1 MNKELLIEQITA
13 LCKEK
18 GVSMHTAFV
27 ESGVGKNF
35 KSNLKTSDPSNKN
48 LALLARY
55 FNVTVAYLLGD
66 ETTEDLT
73 QRAVGLVI
81 EWLNDNGYEV
91 EQDENDTYTIG
102 KDGKFVHMPSCDFAV
117 ESLKIKTASE
127 DGFELAMEDWER
139 RSFPA
144 VSIEHSVDYP
154 FRANHKRGNTL
165 RETSKLGSE
174 EDVLI
179 TISRIK
185 ALMSE
190 KVVTWKQVSEELKI
204 GKNQLKYW
212 EENETLP
219 DGKTL
224 IKLSRY
230 FSVSVDYLLGMENE
244 ERNATV
250 GLDSD
255 LTEQEKTLLAVYR
268 TSSEEGKLRIIQAVM
283 NIRDES
289 EKTHRVYRAARSS
302 DNAEPV
308 IVTRSQEDINKLR
321 NAKTVT
327 CDEDL

>member
-1 MNKELLIEQITA
+1 MNKELLIEQITG

-48 LALLARY
+48 LALLAKY
-55 FNVTVAYLLGD
+55 FNVTIAYLLGE

-73 QRAVGLVI
+73 RRAEGLVI

-102 KDGKFVHMPSCDFAV
+102 KDGRFIHMPSCDFAV

-144 VSIEHSVDYP
+144 ISIEHSVDYL
-154 FRANHKRGNTL
+154 FRANHKRGNFL
-165 RETSKLGSE
+165 RETSKLGSK

-179 TISRIK
+179 TVSRIK

-212 EENETLP
+212 KENETLP

-230 FSVSVDYLLGMENE
+230 FNVSVDYLLGNE
-244 ERNATV
+244 ERNATAS
-250 GLDSD
+250 LDSD

-268 TSSEEGKLRIIQAVM
+268 ASSEEVKLRIIQAVM
-283 NIRDES
+283 NAKDES

-308 IVTRSQEDINKLR
+308 IVTRSQEDIDRLR
-321 NAKTVT
+321 NAKVVT
-327 CDEDL
+327 RDEDL

>member
-1 MNKELLIEQITA
+1 MNKELLIERIAA

-27 ESGVGKNF
+27 ESCVGKNF

-48 LALLARY
+48 LALLAKY
-55 FNVTVAYLLGD
+55 FNVTVDYLLG
-66 ETTEDLT
+66 
-73 QRAVGLVI
+73 
-81 EWLNDNGYEV
+81 
-91 EQDENDTYTIG
+91 
-102 KDGKFVHMPSCDFAV
+102 
-117 ESLKIKTASE
+117 
-127 DGFELAMEDWER
+127 
-139 RSFPA
+139 
-144 VSIEHSVDYP
+144 VDY
-154 FRANHKRGNTL
+154 KKEISL
-165 RETSKLGSE
+165 REIPELGSE
-174 EDVLI
+174 EDAPI
-179 TISRIK
+179 TITRIK

-190 KVVTWKQVSEELKI
+190 KAVTWKQVSEELKI
-204 GKNQLKYW
+204 GKNQFKYW

-230 FSVSVDYLLGMENE
+230 FNVSVDYLLGNE
-244 ERNATV
+244 QRNATAAL
-250 GLDSD
+250 GSD

-302 DNAEPV
+302 NNAEPV

>member
-1 MNKELLIEQITA
+1 MNKELLIEQITT

-102 KDGKFVHMPSCDFAV
+102 KDGRLIHMPSCDFAV

-144 VSIEHSVDYP
+144 VSIEHSVDY
-154 FRANHKRGNTL
+154 
-165 RETSKLGSE
+165 
-174 EDVLI
+174 
-179 TISRIK
+179 
-185 ALMSE
+185 
-190 KVVTWKQVSEELKI
+190 
-204 GKNQLKYW
+204 
-212 EENETLP
+212 
-219 DGKTL
+219 
-224 IKLSRY
+224 
-230 FSVSVDYLLGMENE
+230 LLGNE
-244 ERNATV
+244 ERNTTAAL
-250 GLDSD
+250 GSD

-268 TSSEEGKLRIIQAVM
+268 ASSEEGKLRIIQAVM

-308 IVTRSQEDINKLR
+308 IETRSQEGIDKLR

>member
-1 MNKELLIEQITA
+1 MNKKLLIEQITG

-48 LALLARY
+48 LTLLAKY
-55 FNVTVAYLLGD
+55 FNVTIAYLLGE

-73 QRAVGLVI
+73 RRAEGLVI

-102 KDGKFVHMPSCDFAV
+102 KDGRFIHMPSCDFAV

-144 VSIEHSVDYP
+144 MSIEHSVNYL
-154 FRANHKRGNTL
+154 FRANHERGNFL
-165 RETSKLGSE
+165 RETSKLGSK

-179 TISRIK
+179 TVSRIK

-212 EENETLP
+212 KENETLP

-230 FSVSVDYLLGMENE
+230 FNVSVDYLLGNE
-244 ERNATV
+244 ERNATAS
-250 GLDSD
+250 LDSD

-268 TSSEEGKLRIIQAVM
+268 ASSEEVKLRIIQAVM
-283 NIRDES
+283 NIKDES

-302 DNAEPV
+302 DNAEPA
-308 IVTRSQEDINKLR
+308 IVTRSQEDIDRLR
-321 NAKTVT
+321 NAKAVT
-327 CDEDL
+327 RDEDL

>member
-1 MNKELLIEQITA
+1 MNKKLLIEQITG

-48 LALLARY
+48 LTLLAKY
-55 FNVTVAYLLGD
+55 FNVTIAYLLGE

-73 QRAVGLVI
+73 RRAEGLVI

-102 KDGKFVHMPSCDFAV
+102 KDGRFIHMPSCDFAV

-139 RSFPA
+139 RSFLA
-144 VSIEHSVDYP
+144 MSIEHSVNYL
-154 FRANHKRGNTL
+154 FRANHKRGNFL
-165 RETSKLGSE
+165 RETSKLGSK

-179 TISRIK
+179 TVSRIK

-212 EENETLP
+212 KENETLP

-230 FSVSVDYLLGMENE
+230 FNVSVDYLLGNE
-244 ERNATV
+244 ERNATAD
-250 GLDSD
+250 LDSD

-268 TSSEEGKLRIIQAVM
+268 ASSEEVKLRIIQAVM
-283 NIRDES
+283 NIKDES

-308 IVTRSQEDINKLR
+308 IVTRSQEDIDRLR